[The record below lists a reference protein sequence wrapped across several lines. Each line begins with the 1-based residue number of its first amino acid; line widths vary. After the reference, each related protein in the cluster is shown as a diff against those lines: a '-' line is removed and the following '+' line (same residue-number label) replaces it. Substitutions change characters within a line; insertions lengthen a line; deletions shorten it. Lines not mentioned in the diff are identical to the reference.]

1 MRGTLRRRT
10 YLALNP
16 EGKPGLVA
24 RLLILL
30 ILVSAAVAILET
42 EDSLRAAWLP
52 AFIGAEI
59 AFTAI
64 FATEYVVRIWS
75 AAEGPQ
81 SRLRYALT
89 PSSLLDLFVVAASLL
104 PVVGSDVRVLRL
116 LRVVRMLRL
125 ARLGR
130 FSRASRTLERA
141 IRARA
146 SHLAVAF
153 SMMLFLLLISATLI
167 YWAEG
172 EAQPESFGSIPRSLW
187 WASVTMTTVGY
198 GDVVPL
204 SGFGKLIGAL
214 TSMIGIVVIAIP
226 TGILAASFSNE
237 LAREEEEARERSG
250 ER

>member
-1 MRGTLRRRT
+1 MRDTLRRRT

-16 EGKPGLVA
+16 EGNAGLVA
-24 RLLILL
+24 RALILL
-30 ILVSAAVAILET
+30 ILVSAVVAIAET
-42 EDSLRAAWLP
+42 EDVLRAAWRP
-52 AFIGAEI
+52 AFVGAEI

-64 FATEYVVRIWS
+64 FTIEYAARIWS
-75 AAEGPQ
+75 AADGPK

-89 PSSLLDLFVVAASLL
+89 PSSLLDLFVVAASFL
-104 PVVGSDVRVLRL
+104 PFLGSDVRVLRL

-125 ARLGR
+125 AKLGR

-153 SMMLFLLLISATLI
+153 SMTLFLLLLSATLM

-172 EAQPESFGSIPRSLW
+172 EAQPDAFGSIPRSLW
-187 WASVTMTTVGY
+187 WAAVTMTTVGY

-204 SGFGKLIGAL
+204 SAFGKLIGGL
-214 TSMIGIVVIAIP
+214 TSMFGIVVIAIP
-226 TGILAASFSNE
+226 TGILAASFSDE
-237 LAREEEEARERSG
+237 LAREEEERRERTR